1 MKWETVEIGQLGEV
15 ITGNTPPR
23 KTPELY
29 GDFIPFIKPTDMEI
43 DRRYTPNPEECYSE
57 LGYEK
62 YRKSL
67 IPKGATC
74 VVTIGSIGKKMTQAF
89 TDCFINQAVNAIIP
103 NENYNQD
110 FVFYL
115 LKNNLDKV
123 KGLDSGTSSGREN
136 VSKSAF
142 SSIEVKVTKHLPTQR
157 KIASILSAYDDLIE
171 NNLKRIKL
179 LEEAININ
187 YKNLISI
194 EDKYFTN
201 VKLNSF
207 VDIISGFPFK
217 SNYYN
222 ENGKFKIVTIKNVQ
236 DGFFVPIVTDK
247 IDEIPDRMNEDLFL
261 NTGDVI
267 MSLTGNVGRVCL
279 VYGENYVLNQRVV
292 KLLAKDKND
301 LGFIYALLRDKQ
313 MQTVLE
319 NLSNGTAQQNLSPI
333 KMGELLIKYPSENTR
348 KEFNEIAFPMIDL
361 ICKLN
366 QQNTKLREARD
377 ILLPKLMSGQIEV

>member
-1 MKWETVEIGQLGEV
+1 MKWEKVEIGQLGEV

-23 KTPELY
+23 KNPELY
-29 GDFIPFIKPTDMEI
+29 GDFIPFIKPTDIEI

-74 VVTIGSIGKKMTQAF
+74 VVTIGSIGKKMTQAI

-103 NENYNQD
+103 NENYNRD

-115 LKNNLDKV
+115 LRNNLDKV

-157 KIASILSAYDDLIE
+157 RIASILSAYDDLIE

-179 LEEAININ
+179 LEEKAFAN
-187 YKNLISI
+187 YKLLDKVEKFKLSDLYDTSSGGTPSRTNAEFFTGEINWFKSKELTDSI
-194 EDKYFTN
+194 LLESEEKITEVAVDKSSAKLFPAGSVIMAMYGATIGKLGLLSQPSTTN
-201 VKLNSF
+201 QACCA
-207 VDIISGFPFK
+207 IIEKNIVK
-217 SNYYN
+217 SNYYILN
-222 ENGKFKIVTIKNVQ
+222 WLLENREYVLSFRMGAAQENISQQVIKNLVVLIPK
-236 DGFFVPIVTDK
+236 DSNMKLFNLEMKPI
-247 IDEIPDRMNEDLFL
+247 
-261 NTGDVI
+261 
-267 MSLTGNVGRVCL
+267 
-279 VYGENYVLNQRVV
+279 YH
-292 KLLAKDKND
+292 
-301 LGFIYALLRDKQ
+301 
-313 MQTVLE
+313 
-319 NLSNGTAQQNLSPI
+319 
-333 KMGELLIKYPSENTR
+333 LIKN
-348 KEFNEIAFPMIDL
+348 L
-361 ICKLN
+361 H

-377 ILLPKLMSGQIEV
+377 ILLPRLMSGEIEV